1 MLGVSQGS
9 GFTSRDGCTT
19 KIALQTAQGSPHHP
33 FIALCHYSSYQTH
46 DKAAWCADTHY
57 QEPVGEWQDGGGQR
71 VPQFQQ
77 SPGRSRGWWGHH
89 YVPPT
94 HTAAA
99 QPSSPCRPEQPIGP
113 PSLCLPP
120 ITGRCSQSPACPS
133 SRRSPRALH
142 FCPPRRNP
150 GRKEAGA
157 SLRTCR

>member
-57 QEPVGEWQDGGGQR
+57 QEPMGEWQDGGGQR

-77 SPGRSRGWWGHH
+77 SPGRSRGWWGHR

-99 QPSSPCRPEQPIGP
+99 QPSSPCRLEQPIGP
-113 PSLCLPP
+113 QVSACLLLQDDAASPLHVPHPGDHQGLCIFAPQEGTQVEKRPELP
-120 ITGRCSQSPACPS
+120 
-133 SRRSPRALH
+133 
-142 FCPPRRNP
+142 
-150 GRKEAGA
+150 
-157 SLRTCR
+157 